1 MAAIG
6 LTWSILQGF
15 RAARRDALEL
25 ARRRAHLTLIPGGLQ

>member
-6 LTWSILQGF
+6 LAWSIAMGL

-25 ARRRAHLTLIPGGLQ
+25 ARRRAHLTLIRGGLR